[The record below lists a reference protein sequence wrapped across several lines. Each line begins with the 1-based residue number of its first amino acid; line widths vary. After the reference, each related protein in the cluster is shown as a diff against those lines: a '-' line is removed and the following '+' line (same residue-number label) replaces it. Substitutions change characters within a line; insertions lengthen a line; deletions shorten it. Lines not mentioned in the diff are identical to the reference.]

1 MKVLY
6 LYSELLGYNI
16 PIFERLVSYYGA
28 TVDVI
33 HWSQKKL
40 TPFVPSEHTNSKQIT
55 FYDRSSFTSQQMVE
69 LALRLKPDLVYVT
82 GWMDRGYFPVLQ
94 KLKSQGVPVV
104 AGLDSQWTGSLR
116 QQIGALLIRWLY
128 KRLFYS
134 YVWVP
139 GPLQYEYAARIG
151 FKKNEILSNLLS
163 GNTELFSEAAAL
175 LATEKYH
182 NYPKKFLYVGR
193 FAKQKGVDLLLA
205 AYDIYK
211 KTHHGTWG
219 LMCIGNGPMQQ
230 DLDSAAADDKQITI
244 ETFLPQPELVKRA
257 QAAGAF
263 VLPSRYEPWGVVA
276 HEFSAAGLPL
286 IFSEYVGARQQF
298 LIDGLNGYTFYN
310 ESPQDLAYKMHL
322 LSSQAPEQ
330 LIEMGQISHQL
341 AQRTTPEITAASLMA
356 VLSAHLQR
364 KPNNE

>member
-6 LYSELLGYNI
+6 LYSELLGYNM
-16 PIFERLVSYYGA
+16 PIFERLVSHYSA

-40 TPFVPSEHTNSKQIT
+40 TPFVPSEHTNSTQIN
-55 FYDRSSFTSQQMVE
+55 FYDRSAFTSQQMVE
-69 LALRLKPDLVYVT
+69 LALSLKPDLVYVT
-82 GWMDRGYFPVLQ
+82 GWMDRGYFPVLK
-94 KLKSQGVPVV
+94 KLKSQGVPIV

-134 YVWVP
+134 HVWVP

-151 FKKNEILSNLLS
+151 FKKTEILSNLLS
-163 GNTELFSEAAAL
+163 GNTELFSQAAASL
-175 LATEKYH
+175 TAEKRNH
-182 NYPKKFLYVGR
+182 YPQTFLYVGR
-193 FAKQKGVDLLLA
+193 FAKQKGIDLLLA

-211 KTHHGTWG
+211 KNYNGTWG
-219 LMCIGNGPMQQ
+219 LTCIGNGPMQQ
-230 DLDSAAADDKQITI
+230 DLEKAATSDQQINI
-244 ETFLPQPELVKRA
+244 EAFLPQAELVKRA

-263 VLPSRYEPWGVVA
+263 ILPSRYEPWGVVA

-298 LIDGLNGYTFYN
+298 LIDGLNGYTFYK
-310 ESPQDLAYKMHL
+310 ESAQDLAYKMHL
-322 LSSQAPEQ
+322 LSSQPSEHLVQ
-330 LIEMGQISHQL
+330 MGLTSTQL
-341 AQRTTPEITAASLMA
+341 AQRTTPEITAASLMS
-356 VLSAHLQR
+356 VLTAKVQGLAQS
-364 KPNNE
+364 

>member
-6 LYSELLGYNI
+6 LYSELLGYNM
-16 PIFERLVSYYGA
+16 PIFERLVSHYGA

-33 HWSQKKL
+33 HWSRKKL
-40 TPFVPSEHTNSKQIT
+40 TPFVPSEHTNSTQIT

-69 LALRLKPDLVYVT
+69 LALSLKPDLVYVT
-82 GWMDRGYFPVLQ
+82 GWMDRGYFPVLK
-94 KLKSQGVPVV
+94 KLKAQGVPIV

-151 FKKNEILSNLLS
+151 FKKTEILSNLLS
-163 GNTELFSEAAAL
+163 GNTKLFSQAAAS
-175 LATEKYH
+175 LAAEKSH
-182 NYPKKFLYVGR
+182 NYPKTFLYVGR
-193 FAKQKGVDLLLA
+193 FAKQKGIDLLLA

-211 KTHHGTWG
+211 KTYQGTWG
-219 LMCIGNGPMQQ
+219 LTCIGNGPMQP
-230 DLDSAAADDKQITI
+230 DLEAAAANDQQIHI
-244 ETFLPQPELVKRA
+244 VAFLPQPELVKRA

-310 ESPQDLAYKMHL
+310 ESAQDLAYKMHL
-322 LSSQAPEQ
+322 LSSKPNEQ
-330 LIEMGQISHQL
+330 LLQMGLTSTQL
-341 AQRTTPEITAASLMA
+341 AQRTTPEITAASLMS
-356 VLSAHLQR
+356 VLSAKLPGPAQS
-364 KPNNE
+364 